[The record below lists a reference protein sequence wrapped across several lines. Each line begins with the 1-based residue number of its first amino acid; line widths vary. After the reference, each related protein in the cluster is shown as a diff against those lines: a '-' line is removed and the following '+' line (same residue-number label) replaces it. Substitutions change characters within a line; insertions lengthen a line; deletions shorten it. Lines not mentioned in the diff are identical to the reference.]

1 MFMDKQV
8 DYFKKPQEFRKRL
21 ASYPKNITI
30 IIDNNFSTS
39 HEKGINILKELHEL
53 GFTKLYLLSGEHLNA
68 DDLPDY
74 LVAIR
79 KDKIDEIDF

>member
-1 MFMDKQV
+1 LRNV
-8 DYFKKPQEFRKRL
+8 R
-21 ASYPKNITI
+21 
-30 IIDNNFSTS
+30 FSRTNVCAGEIFS
-39 HEKGINILKELHEL
+39 PALNILKELYEL
-53 GFTKLYLLSGEHLNA
+53 GFTQLYLLSGEHLNA

>member
-1 MFMDKQV
+1 VLHDQ
-8 DYFKKPQEFRKRL
+8 
-21 ASYPKNITI
+21 I
-30 IIDNNFSTS
+30 FSPAL
-39 HEKGINILKELHEL
+39 NILKELYEL
-53 GFTKLYLLSGEHLNA
+53 GFTQLYLLSGEHLNA